1 MSGGGALI
9 HLVST
14 GPHDQQINNA
24 LDIITHTI
32 NTSIQF
38 GQIQFGQSNRFTI
51 SRQCDVIKSIY
62 FKFKMAPLPVGWI
75 YKNRWAENAFENI
88 ELSIGGHVVLKYTKE
103 KQKIFNLI
111 FPPKN
116 TNRHMNFDYTLEE
129 RRNLSLQPHETIFEL
144 DIKEIFGNGIPVV
157 SMSFHDV
164 QVNFTLGDFEDCIEI
179 DRTIFNE
186 TSVLGNIAP
195 PLNPNLNYIL
205 ECLPQS
211 IGLFLDTEPRRTLVQ
226 TVSRFITKNYQ
237 IASTIVDSSETT
249 FNINQD
255 GICSAAYIHITNEDG
270 TEIPNQI
277 IDNLK
282 VLLNGNNERFNISG
296 FQSRHQIPSLL
307 PHPTLDNNTSQ
318 NLYYISYNSDT
329 YIQSTETP
337 TTEQQTQTQ
346 HNENGVNLSR
356 MDSYKFNLR
365 YNNTIPLPPRIKISV
380 IHRNQNVFMVQ
391 SGMGGYRFAH
401 EESRIMTETESQA
414 ETERRQREQAERAE
428 FLRNNPA
435 SRPIF
440 TARIP
445 STPSTPRNLLFIP
458 CETLINIPPDDNS
471 CVITMEPIEA
481 NNDIVQCNQCRKICM
496 MEAMNEW
503 FKTSKTCPH
512 CRASHNGGSSF
523 ICGKANYENNEN
535 DMVVDI
541 LI

>member
-1 MSGGGALI
+1 MSSALI
-9 HLVST
+9 QLVAT
-14 GPHDQQINNA
+14 GPHDQPINNA
-24 LDIITHTI
+24 LAIITHTI
-32 NTSIQF
+32 NTH
-38 GQIQFGQSNRFTI
+38 IQFGQSNRFNV

-75 YKNRWAENAFENI
+75 YKNRWAEKAFENI
-88 ELSIGGHVVLKYTKE
+88 ELSIGGQVVLKHTKE
-103 KQKIFNLI
+103 KQIIFNLI

-129 RRNLSLQPHETIFEL
+129 RRNLSLQPHESIFEL
-144 DIKEIFGNGIPVV
+144 DIQEIFGNGIPVL
-157 SMSFHDV
+157 SMSFHET
-164 QVNFTLGDFEDCIEI
+164 QVNFTLGNFEDCIET

-195 PLNPNLNYIL
+195 PLNPELNYIL

-211 IGLFLDTEPRRTLVQ
+211 IGLFLDMEPRRTLSQ

-282 VLLNGNNERFNISG
+282 VLLNSSDRFNISG

-318 NLYYISYNSDT
+318 NLYYISYNSAT
-329 YIQSTETP
+329 YIQSNETP
-337 TTEQQTQTQ
+337 TTEQQAQAQ
-346 HNENGVNLSR
+346 AQQNENGLNLSR
-356 MDSYKFNLR
+356 IDSYKFNFR

-391 SGMGGYRFAH
+391 SGMGGYRFSH
-401 EESRIMTETESQA
+401 NEPQIMTETELQA
-414 ETERRQREQAERAE
+414 ETDRRLREQEERAE
-428 FLRNNPA
+428 FLRNNPD
-435 SRPIF
+435 SRPVLF
-440 TARIP
+440 TSRLP
-445 STPSTPRNLLFIP
+445 SAPRNLSFIP
-458 CETLINIPPDDNS
+458 CDTLINIPTDDNS
-471 CVITMEPIEA
+471 CIITMEPIEP

-512 CRASHNGGSSF
+512 CRASHNGVSAF
-523 ICGKANYENNEN
+523 NCGKANYENN
-535 DMVVDI
+535 MVVDI

>member
-1 MSGGGALI
+1 MSGAII
-9 HLVST
+9 HLVARGSNNQ
-14 GPHDQQINNA
+14 HINNA

-32 NTSIQF
+32 NTP
-38 GQIQFGQSNRFTI
+38 IQFGQSNRFTI
-51 SRQCDVIKSIY
+51 ARSCDVIKSIY

-103 KQKIFNLI
+103 KQRIMNLI

-116 TNRHMNFDYTLEE
+116 ANRHMNFDYTLDE

-144 DIKEIFGNGIPVV
+144 DIQEIFANGIPVV

-164 QVNFTLGDFEDCIEI
+164 QVNFTLGDFEDCIET

-195 PLNPNLNYIL
+195 PLNPELNYIL

-211 IGLFLDTEPRRTLVQ
+211 IGLFLDTEPRRTLAESSSQ
-226 TVSRFITKNYQ
+226 IITKNYQ
-237 IASTIVDSSETT
+237 IASTIVDSSETS

-277 IDNLK
+277 IDRLK
-282 VLLNGNNERFNISG
+282 VLLNGTDRFDISG
-296 FQSRHQIPSLL
+296 FQSRHQMPTLL
-307 PHPTLDNNTSQ
+307 SHPTLDNNKSQ
-318 NLYYISYNSDT
+318 NLYYISYNSAT
-329 YIQSTETP
+329 YIQPLETP
-337 TTEQQTQTQ
+337 TTEQQAQAQ
-346 HNENGVNLSR
+346 QNENGLNFSR
-356 MDSYKFNLR
+356 IDSYKFNFR
-365 YNNTIPLPPRIKISV
+365 YNNTIPLPPRVKISV

-401 EESRIMTETESQA
+401 NEPRIMTDSGLA
-414 ETERRQREQAERAE
+414 EERERMLREQAERAE
-428 FLRNNPA
+428 FLRNNPDLQPVFTP
-435 SRPIF
+435 RHTPI
-440 TARIP
+440 
-445 STPSTPRNLLFIP
+445 STTPRNISFIP
-458 CETLINIPPDDNS
+458 CDTLINILPDDNS
-471 CVITMEPIEA
+471 CIITMEPIEQSS
-481 NNDIVQCNQCRKICM
+481 DVVQCRQCRKICM

-512 CRASHNGGSSF
+512 CRASHNNGSAF
-523 ICGKANYENNEN
+523 NCGKANYEN
-535 DMVVDI
+535 DMVVD
-541 LI
+541 

>member
-9 HLVST
+9 QLVAI
-14 GPHDQQINNA
+14 GPHDQPINNA
-24 LDIITHTI
+24 LDIMTHTI
-32 NTSIQF
+32 NTP
-38 GQIQFGQSNRFTI
+38 IQFGQSNRFTI
-51 SRQCDVIKSIY
+51 SRSCDIIKSIY

-75 YKNRWAENAFENI
+75 YKNRWAEKAFENI

-144 DIKEIFGNGIPVV
+144 DIQEIFGNGIPVV
-157 SMSFHDV
+157 AMSFHDI

-237 IASTIVDSSETT
+237 IASTIVDSSETS

-282 VLLNGNNERFNISG
+282 VLLNTSDRFNISG
-296 FQSRHQIPSLL
+296 FQSRHQMPSLL
-307 PHPTLDNNTSQ
+307 PHPTIDNNTSQ

-329 YIQSTETP
+329 YIQSTETLI
-337 TTEQQTQTQ
+337 TELQTQAQTQ
-346 HNENGVNLSR
+346 RNENGLNLNR
-356 MDSYKFNLR
+356 IDSYKFNFR

-380 IHRNQNVFMVQ
+380 IHQNQNIFTVQ
-391 SGMGGYRFAH
+391 NGMGGYRVLPG
-401 EESRIMTETESQA
+401 ESRIMTESESQA
-414 ETERRQREQAERAE
+414 ETEQRQRE
-428 FLRNNPA
+428 FLRNNPS

-440 TARIP
+440 APRLPSAPRIYL
-445 STPSTPRNLLFIP
+445 SFIP
-458 CETLINIPPDDNS
+458 CDTLINISPDNNS
-471 CVITMEPIEA
+471 CVITMEPIEP
-481 NNDIVQCNQCRKICM
+481 NNDIVQCNQCRKICI

-512 CRASHNGGSSF
+512 CRASHNGAF
-523 ICGKANYENNEN
+523 ICGKANYENYEN

>member
-9 HLVST
+9 HLVAT

-32 NTSIQF
+32 NTP
-38 GQIQFGQSNRFTI
+38 IQFGQSNRFTI
-51 SRQCDVIKSIY
+51 SRSCDVIKSIY

-75 YKNRWAENAFENI
+75 YKNRWAEKALENI
-88 ELSIGGHVVLKYTKE
+88 ELSIGGQVVLKYTKE

-129 RRNLSLQPHETIFEL
+129 RCNLSLQPHETIFEL
-144 DIKEIFGNGIPVV
+144 DIQEIFGNGIPVV
-157 SMSFHDV
+157 SMAFHDI
-164 QVNFTLGDFEDCIEI
+164 QVNFTLGNFEDCIEI

-211 IGLFLDTEPRRTLVQ
+211 IGLFLDTDVRRTLAQ

-282 VLLNGNNERFNISG
+282 VILNSSDRFNISG
-296 FQSRHQIPSLL
+296 FQSRHQMTTLL

-318 NLYYISYNSDT
+318 NLYYISYNSAT

-337 TTEQQTQTQ
+337 TQQQAQTQQ
-346 HNENGVNLSR
+346 NENGVNLSR
-356 MDSYKFNLR
+356 IDSYKFNFR

-391 SGMGGYRFAH
+391 SGMGGYRFSH
-401 EESRIMTETESQA
+401 EESRIMTEAESQA
-414 ETERRQREQAERAE
+414 ETERRQREQAERVE
-428 FLRNNPA
+428 FLRNNPDSQPVFA
-435 SRPIF
+435 PRV
-440 TARIP
+440 P
-445 STPSTPRNLLFIP
+445 SAPRNLSFIP
-458 CETLINIPPDDNS
+458 CDTLINIPPDDNS
-471 CVITMEPIEA
+471 CVITMEPIEL
-481 NNDIVQCNQCRKICM
+481 NSDVVQCNQCRKICM
-496 MEAMNEW
+496 MEALNEW

-512 CRASHNGGSSF
+512 CRASHHGGSSF
-523 ICGKANYENNEN
+523 NCGKANYENYEN
-535 DMVVDI
+535 NMVVDI

>member
-1 MSGGGALI
+1 MSAGGALI
-9 HLVST
+9 QLVAT
-14 GPHDQQINNA
+14 GLHNQPINNA

-32 NTSIQF
+32 NTH
-38 GQIQFGQSNRFTI
+38 IQFGQSNRFNV
-51 SRQCDVIKSIY
+51 SRSCDVIKSIY

-103 KQKIFNLI
+103 KQRIMNLI

-116 TNRHMNFDYTLEE
+116 ANRHMNFDYTLEE
-129 RRNLSLQPHETIFEL
+129 RRNLSLQLHETIFEL
-144 DIKEIFGNGIPVV
+144 DIQEIFGNGIPVL
-157 SMSFHDV
+157 SMSFHET
-164 QVNFTLGDFEDCIEI
+164 QVNFTLGNFEDCIEI

-195 PLNPNLNYIL
+195 PLNPELNYIL

-211 IGLFLDTEPRRTLVQ
+211 IGLFLDTEPRRILAQ
-226 TVSRFITKNYQ
+226 TESQFITKNYQ
-237 IASTIVDSSETT
+237 IASTIVDSSETS

-282 VLLNGNNERFNISG
+282 VLLNSSDRFNISG
-296 FQSRHQIPSLL
+296 FQSRHQMPSLL

-318 NLYYISYNSDT
+318 NLYYISYNSAT

-337 TTEQQTQTQ
+337 TPEQQAQAQ
-346 HNENGVNLSR
+346 AQQNENGLNLSR
-356 MDSYKFNLR
+356 IDSYKFNFR

-380 IHRNQNVFMVQ
+380 IHRNQNVFIVQ
-391 SGMGGYRFAH
+391 GGMGGYRFLH
-401 EESRIMTETESQA
+401 NEPQIM
-414 ETERRQREQAERAE
+414 
-428 FLRNNPA
+428 NPD

-440 TARIP
+440 EPRLP
-445 STPSTPRNLLFIP
+445 SAPRNLSFIP
-458 CETLINIPPDDNS
+458 CDTLINISADDNS
-471 CVITMEPIEA
+471 CVITMEPIEP
-481 NNDIVQCNQCRKICM
+481 NNDIVQCNQCRKICI

-512 CRASHNGGSSF
+512 CRASHNGVSAF
-523 ICGKANYENNEN
+523 NCGKANYENYEN

>member
-1 MSGGGALI
+1 MSGGGALT
-9 HLVST
+9 HLVAR
-14 GPHDQQINNA
+14 GPHDQPINNA

-38 GQIQFGQSNRFTI
+38 GQSNRFTI
-51 SRQCDVIKSIY
+51 ARQCDVIKSIY

-88 ELSIGGHVVLKYTKE
+88 DLIIGGHFILKYTKE

-144 DIKEIFGNGIPVV
+144 DIQEIFGNGIPVV

-211 IGLFLDTEPRRTLVQ
+211 IVLFLDTEARRTLVQ
-226 TVSRFITKNYQ
+226 TESRFITKNYQ
-237 IASTIVDSSETT
+237 IASTIVDSSETS

-255 GICSAAYIHITNEDG
+255 GVCSAAYIHITNEDG
-270 TEIPNQI
+270 TEITNQI
-277 IDNLK
+277 IDRLK
-282 VLLNGNNERFNISG
+282 VLLNGNYRFDISG
-296 FQSRHQIPSLL
+296 FQSRHQMTTLL

-329 YIQSTETP
+329 YNQSTETP
-337 TTEQQTQTQ
+337 TEPQTQTQ

-391 SGMGGYRFAH
+391 SGMGGYRFSHNAPQ
-401 EESRIMTETESQA
+401 IMTEAELQA

-428 FLRNNPA
+428 FLRNNPV

-440 TARIP
+440 APHVP
-445 STPSTPRNLLFIP
+445 STPINYLSFIP
-458 CETLINIPPDDNS
+458 CETLINIPTDDNS
-471 CVITMEPIEA
+471 CIITMEPIEL
-481 NNDIVQCNQCRKICM
+481 NSDVVQCNQCRKICM

-512 CRASHNGGSSF
+512 CRASHNGSSF
-523 ICGKANYENNEN
+523 ICGKANYENN
-535 DMVVDI
+535 MVVDI